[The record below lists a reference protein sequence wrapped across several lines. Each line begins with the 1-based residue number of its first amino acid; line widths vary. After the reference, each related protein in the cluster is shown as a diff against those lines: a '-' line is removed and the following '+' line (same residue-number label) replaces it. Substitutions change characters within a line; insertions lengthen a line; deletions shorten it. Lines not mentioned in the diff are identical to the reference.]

1 MESVDICNHF
11 KEPLYQR
18 GLSSESHLH
27 QLNAMRFAAFSIWD
41 AVQALVGTS
50 LCGWR
55 IEPSTHKN
63 KLKISGN
70 KWTFKQKGE
79 TNKIDQHRFDTSFRF
94 GVQPVQLGVSPQHH
108 QPCGSWVRKCKRSCA
123 CISRTGRSAKTT
135 SVCWISSGLNSC
147 HVKSPKTS
155 KAKVFK
161 EIHLCLEFIFHH
173 ISVLPC
179 SSRCQSVYTCIGLNL
194 CVCVNM
200 VL

>member
-94 GVQPVQLGVSPQHH
+94 GVQPVQLGVSPSITSLVDPGCENANAVVLASHAPGAPPKPPQFVESPVAWIHVMSNH
-108 QPCGSWVRKCKRSCA
+108 QKPARLKFLRKFIC
-123 CISRTGRSAKTT
+123 
-135 SVCWISSGLNSC
+135 VLSSYFIIFLYF
-147 HVKSPKTS
+147 HVHQG
-155 KAKVFK
+155 V
-161 EIHLCLEFIFHH
+161 
-173 ISVLPC
+173 
-179 SSRCQSVYTCIGLNL
+179 NL
-194 CVCVNM
+194 FTHV
-200 VL
+200 